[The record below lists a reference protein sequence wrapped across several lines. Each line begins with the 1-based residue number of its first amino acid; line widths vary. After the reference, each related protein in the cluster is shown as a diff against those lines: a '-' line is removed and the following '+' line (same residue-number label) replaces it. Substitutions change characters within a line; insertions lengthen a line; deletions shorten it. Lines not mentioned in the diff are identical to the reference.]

1 MSSKKRNIQR
11 KQVKNN
17 NTQNTQIK
25 KNNSKTIFTKNKKN
39 KNIKIFAGC
48 AAVLLAGGIA
58 LTSCSGCQNKDKT
71 PSSSSV
77 DNNTNNTNTSK
88 TTTSN
93 TITSTT
99 TTKPIVKDE
108 NEIIETTESGEVESN
123 ETKETEDS
131 EIIDFEDIEPVY
143 IEMSAEDV
151 VTLSRTFS
159 EYVNKTA
166 TLSHENYKFDK
177 VTPEDLYSVV
187 YLANIDSIS
196 KEETSRLIDA
206 GLISDNIQTNVV
218 NSFNFYELYSDD
230 TINKIMEEKTNII
243 DLSLIL
249 ANKHDQAVAETMNK
263 IIIDSID
270 ANTAENYKNYMDT
283 VFYYAEDVTLS
294 GNNYDYSKSIYETDR
309 DELSVGADYTL
320 GYTAICINEISKMN
334 GVSNQYASEI
344 LSNGAND
351 FSNVVGIFNGCK
363 ISTEIEDNK
372 TLVK

>member
-1 MSSKKRNIQR
+1 MSN
-11 KQVKNN
+11 
-17 NTQNTQIK
+17 K
-25 KNNSKTIFTKNKKN
+25 KNNVQKNEIKKSNLKNNFTKNKKY
-39 KNIKIFAGC
+39 KNVKIFASI
-48 AAVLLAGGIA
+48 AALALGA
-58 LTSCSGCQNKDKT
+58 TLVATSCSGCHDNDK
-71 PSSSSV
+71 PV
-77 DNNTNNTNTSK
+77 INNSGLNNNTSK
-88 TTTSN
+88 TTTS
-93 TITSTT
+93 TT
-99 TTKPIVKDE
+99 TSNTTTSKTENKPVVKDE
-108 NEIIETTESGEVESN
+108 VEIIEIVETEEVEFN
-123 ETKETEDS
+123 EKLETENA
-131 EIIDFEDIEPVY
+131 EVIDLEDVEPVY

-151 VTLSRTFS
+151 VALSRSFS

-166 TLSHENYKFDK
+166 TLSHKNYKFDA
-177 VTPEDLYSVV
+177 VTPEELYSVV

-196 KEETSRLIDA
+196 KEETSRLIEA

-249 ANKHDQAVAETMNK
+249 ANKQDQKVAETMNK
-263 IIIDSID
+263 IMIDSINASED
-270 ANTAENYKNYMDT
+270 QNYKNYMDT
-283 VFYYAEDVTLS
+283 VFYYAEDVTLND
-294 GNNYDYSKSIYETDR
+294 NNYIYGASIYNTDR